1 MVQSMCVFLM
11 YSKGNSFLFDNR
23 YPIMPVHDEGIS
35 AWKELEALEDIVMQT
50 QTYGSLCREP
60 LTPASA
66 ATIATSNLDKPISI
80 RTGQSWDRNIPHHT
94 HDILVC

>member
-1 MVQSMCVFLM
+1 
-11 YSKGNSFLFDNR
+11 
-23 YPIMPVHDEGIS
+23 MPVHDEGIS